1 MALQDFIKEKEQ
13 QDVSEI
19 ISKYEQN
26 CNKYASM
33 SSNWT
38 LSITAD
44 ELGMSKE
51 DLQEILENYYEEE

>member
-51 DLQEILENYYEEE
+51 DLQDILENHYEEE